1 MSIRLAAVRLF
12 KNGRQLVRHIH
23 KSKISSFNRAA
34 EPFPGPPA
42 PQPRPSLVQQVTQQA
57 RRVVV
62 DAVLSRVTH
71 SVAADLRRKVT
82 RQLLFG
88 DSRPFFALVGVSLAS
103 GTGIITKDDQL
114 EAVCWEI
121 RDAVNRSKNLRSNQL
136 FNEDLPDIGL
146 ANLEF
151 GPEPLAKGCSAVVYP
166 ARWRNEN
173 PEASTSNGNAH
184 VDSSNSIYEYP
195 LAVKMMFNYDAE
207 SNASS
212 ILHAMLR
219 ETVPAWSR
227 DFDVIQVLDYTAT
240 GRLSSLSPHANIVEM
255 YRVFTDRI
263 PDIPGA
269 MDLYPDALPAR
280 INPSGSGRNMSL
292 FLIMKRYDGSLR
304 DYIVKN
310 PPSPRVGQLL
320 FAQLLEAV
328 AHMKMNNIAHRDLK
342 SDNVLVDLVE
352 GDDVCP
358 VVAVSDFGCCLA
370 DTSHGMNLPF
380 SSPHVD
386 RGGNAALM
394 APEVACARP
403 GPFST
408 INYSQA
414 DLWSVGTLAYE
425 LFGMDNPFAG
435 KGATL
440 YNRTYKEEDLPALPD
455 SMPAPLRALVYA
467 ILSRNPSKR
476 PSPEL
481 AATISQLILW
491 APSEWLKSREMS
503 APSSNEVLQWLL
515 SLATKVLCEGNTA
528 FSNRG
533 RRTLPE
539 YQLITSLL
547 SRVKLQ
553 QVRQALSWIHQNSM

>member
-23 KSKISSFNRAA
+23 KSKISSFTRAA
-34 EPFPGPPA
+34 ESGPPA
-42 PQPRPSLVQQVTQQA
+42 PSRPATFVQQVTQNA

-71 SVAADLRRKVT
+71 TVAADLRRKVT
-82 RQLLFG
+82 RQLLYG

-103 GTGIITKDDQL
+103 GTGIISKDDQL

-121 RDAVNRSKNLRSNQL
+121 RDAVNRSQSLRKNQL
-136 FNEDLPDIGL
+136 FTEDVPEIGL
-146 ANLEF
+146 ENLEF

-166 ARWRNEN
+166 ARWRNERA
-173 PEASTSNGNAH
+173 EASTSN
-184 VDSSNSIYEYP
+184 DSSDPSIYEFP

-207 SNASS
+207 SNASA

-227 DFDVIQVLDYTAT
+227 DFDVLQVLDYTLT
-240 GRLSSLSPHANIVEM
+240 GRMSSLSPHPNIVEM

-263 PDIPGA
+263 PNMPGA

-280 INPSGSGRNMSL
+280 INPAGSGRNMSL
-292 FLIMKRYDGSLR
+292 FLIMKRYECSLR
-304 DYIVKN
+304 DFVKKS
-310 PPSPRVGQLL
+310 PPSPRVAQLL

-328 AHMKMNNIAHRDLK
+328 AHMKLSNIAHRDLK

-352 GDDVCP
+352 GDDACP

-370 DTSHGMNLPF
+370 DSSHGLSLPF
-380 SSPHVD
+380 STPHVD

-394 APEVACARP
+394 APEVVCARP
-403 GPFST
+403 GPFTS
-408 INYSQA
+408 INYSKS

-435 KGATL
+435 VGATL
-440 YNRTYKEEDLPALPD
+440 YNRTYSDEDLPELPEI
-455 SMPAPLRALVYA
+455 MPAPLKALVYA

-491 APSEWLKSREMS
+491 APSEWLNSKEMR

-515 SLATKVLCEGNTA
+515 SLATKVLCEGNVTY
-528 FSNRG
+528 SGRG

-547 SRVKLQ
+547 GRVKLQ
-553 QVRQALSWIHQNSM
+553 QVRQALTWIHQNSM